1 MQPDQI
7 RELLEHVKSGT
18 TGIDEAFVR
27 LAELPFS
34 DLGDAKLDNHRA
46 LRCGFAEVVLCRG
59 KEPRDVARIIEEGM
73 RLLPMMLATRA
84 EKRHVDA
91 IKERFPGALVN
102 LRGGTVRVG
111 NAVSLKARGSVMVV
125 TAGTGDIPVA
135 EEALETLRAFGCDGY
150 HCYDVG
156 VAGLHRVLAALPEM
170 RKAAVIIC
178 VAGMEGALP
187 SVLSGL
193 VACPVIAVP
202 TSVGYGASFGG
213 VAALLGMLNSCAG
226 GVSVVNID
234 NGYGAAMIA
243 LRMIADRDYPIV
255 EVPAKPVEMASA
267 EDLAAAKSA
276 ERDEH
281 TVRLEKI
288 VAQLA
293 AMAQKPVVVE
303 SPRIEINHPNQDA
316 QVSRLEKAIV
326 ELAAIASKQKEFD
339 EKKLMAKS
347 AAQDEFVLR
356 LEKTAHSLATMS
368 NKAVVVES
376 PKIEINHPNQDAQVS
391 RLEKAIV
398 ELASIASKQKEF
410 DEKKLATKSAVQDEF
425 VSRLE
430 KTAHSLATMSNKAVV
445 VESPKIEINH
455 PNQDAQVSRLEKAIV
470 ELAAIASK
478 IKDLSDHHGDTAN
491 AELAARLDRTV
502 ESLAVAVSRPVV
514 VEFAGAPPATISANP
529 PAAIEIIT
537 PKPAPSAHAKTHA
550 PHSAEHATHAA
561 KDKSAVVK
569 DGARSKK
576 TDSSAKKSKGKS

>member
-7 RELLEHVKSGT
+7 RDLLEHVKSGT
-18 TGIDEAFVR
+18 SSVDEAFVR

-59 KEPRDVARIIEEGM
+59 KEPRDVARIIEEGL

-84 EKRHVDA
+84 EKRHIDA
-91 IKERFPGALVN
+91 IKERFPGAVVN

-156 VAGLHRVLAALPEM
+156 IAGLHRVLSVLPEM

-187 SVLSGL
+187 SVLAGL

-202 TSVGYGASFGG
+202 TSVGYGASFSG

-243 LRMIADRDYPIV
+243 LRMIADRDWPIV
-255 EVPAKPVEMASA
+255 EVPAKPVEMVSA
-267 EDLAAAKSA
+267 EDLAAAKFT

-281 TVRLEKI
+281 TARLEKA
-288 VAQLA
+288 VAQLVA
-293 AMAQKPVVVE
+293 IAQKPLVVE
-303 SPRIEINHPNQDA
+303 SPKIEINHSHQDA
-316 QVSRLEKAIV
+316 QVSRLEKAIAEV
-326 ELAAIASKQKEFD
+326 AAIAQKM
-339 EKKLMAKS
+339 K
-347 AAQDEFVLR
+347 
-356 LEKTAHSLATMS
+356 
-368 NKAVVVES
+368 
-376 PKIEINHPNQDAQVS
+376 
-391 RLEKAIV
+391 
-398 ELASIASKQKEF
+398 ELN
-410 DEKKLATKSAVQDEF
+410 D
-425 VSRLE
+425 R
-430 KTAHSLATMSNKAVV
+430 
-445 VESPKIEINH
+445 
-455 PNQDAQVSRLEKAIV
+455 
-470 ELAAIASK
+470 
-478 IKDLSDHHGDTAN
+478 HGDSAN

-502 ESLAVAVSRPVV
+502 ESLVVAVARPVV
-514 VEFAGAPPATISANP
+514 VEFAGPPPATVSANP
-529 PAAIEIIT
+529 SPPVEIIA
-537 PKPAPSAHAKTHA
+537 PKPAPAAQTKTRVHEPAKHA
-550 PHSAEHATHAA
+550 PHAA

-569 DGARSKK
+569 GGARSKK
-576 TDSSAKKSKGKS
+576 PDSSAKKSKGKS